1 MTVIM
6 SRPRTST
13 ARRTTSR
20 THGALWVAQIL
31 LAATFIFAGIAKL
44 AMSSADLED
53 AIPLPVLFMRF
64 IALAEL
70 LGGLGLVLPGIA
82 RMRPSLTPLAAAGLV
97 VIMVGAVVTTLAIG
111 GGAGALLPAAVGAV
125 AAWVAY
131 GRWRIA
137 PLRAGRRAKVARAA
151 A

>member
-1 MTVIM
+1 MIVI
-6 SRPRTST
+6 TSSANRSS
-13 ARRTTSR
+13 ARRTSR
-20 THGALWVAQIL
+20 THVALWVAQGL
-31 LAATFIFAGIAKL
+31 LAAMFVFAGIVKL

-53 AIPLPVLFMRF
+53 AVPLPVLFMRF

-70 LGGLGLVLPGIA
+70 LGGLGLVLPGLA
-82 RMRPSLTPLAAAGLV
+82 RIRTGLTPLAAAGLV
-97 VIMVGAVVTTLAIG
+97 VIMIGAVVTTLAVG

-137 PLRAGRRAKVARAA
+137 PLRAGRRATAARAA

>member
-1 MTVIM
+1 MIGMM
-6 SRPRTST
+6 SRPRTSA
-13 ARRTTSR
+13 ARRPASR
-20 THGALWVAQIL
+20 TNVALWVAQAA
-31 LAATFIFAGIAKL
+31 LAVTFVFAGIVKL

-70 LGGLGLVLPGIA
+70 LGGLGLVLPGLA
-82 RMRPSLTPLAAAGLV
+82 RTRTEVTPLAAAGLV
-97 VIMVGAVVTTLAIG
+97 VIMIGAVVTTLAVG
-111 GGAGALLPAAVGAV
+111 GGAGALIPAAVGAV

-137 PLRAGRRAKVARAA
+137 PLRARRRHAAARASA
-151 A
+151 